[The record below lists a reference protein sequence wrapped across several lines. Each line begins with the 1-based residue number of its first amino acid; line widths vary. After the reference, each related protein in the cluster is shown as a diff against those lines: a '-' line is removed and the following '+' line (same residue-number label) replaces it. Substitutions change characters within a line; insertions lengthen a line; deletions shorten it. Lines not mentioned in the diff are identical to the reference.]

1 MRNRAMRVW
10 TWVVALLM
18 MQGVTALSGD
28 GVAAWAGDG
37 VVRVLAIGNSFSMDA
52 VEQNL
57 WQIAAADGQQMVIV
71 NMYIGGCPIERHV
84 NNIRADKAD
93 YRYCRIGVDGSRTVR
108 EGVSLASIIDEEPWD
123 YVSVQQ
129 ASHDSGLPATYALLP
144 ELVEW
149 VRANA
154 PTAEVVFHQT
164 WAYAKTSTHSGFA
177 NYGRDQMKMYG
188 AIIST
193 SRAEARKAGIHTFIP
208 TGTAVQNARGTAL
221 GDDLTRD
228 GFHLSYGIG
237 RYIAAATWYETLC
250 HRSVVGNS
258 YVPDGSE
265 AGTAAL
271 TAEECRLAQKAVHKA
286 VKRPFKVSKVKRG

>member
-1 MRNRAMRVW
+1 MKHFLQRL
-10 TWVVALLM
+10 VA
-18 MQGVTALSGD
+18 VTILCVTTMAP
-28 GVAAWAGDG
+28 AWADNG

-57 WQIAAADGQQMVIV
+57 WHIAAADGQPMLIV
-71 NMYIGGCPIERHV
+71 NMYIGGCSIERHV
-84 NNIRADKAD
+84 NNIRENKAD
-93 YRYCRIGVDGSRTVR
+93 YRYCRIAPDGSRTVR
-108 EGVSLASIIDEEPWD
+108 EHVSLADIIGEEPWD

-129 ASHDSGLPATYALLP
+129 ASHDSGFPATYALLP

-149 VRANA
+149 VRVQA

-177 NYGRDQMKMYG
+177 NYGRDQQTMYS

-193 SRAEARKAGIHTFIP
+193 SCAEAKKAGIRTFIP
-208 TGTAVQNARGTAL
+208 SGTAVQNARGTAL

-265 AGTAAL
+265 AGTEAL
-271 TAEECRLAQKAVHKA
+271 TAEQCRLAQKAVHKA
-286 VKRPFKVSKVKRG
+286 VKKPFKLSKIR